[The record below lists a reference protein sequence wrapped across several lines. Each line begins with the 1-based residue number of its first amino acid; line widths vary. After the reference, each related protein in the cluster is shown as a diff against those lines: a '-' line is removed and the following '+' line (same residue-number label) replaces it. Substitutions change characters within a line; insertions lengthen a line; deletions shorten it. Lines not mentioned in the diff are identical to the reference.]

1 MQMDRTVI
9 LSDGSNTVSDIA
21 NASRIDS
28 DTTPF
33 AQKTMQRT
41 MRRLPAPGRSGPL
54 WMAAAML
61 AMTWA
66 SETQASPDRER
77 PLADAQQVTAAR
89 NLDSVGTEGEGDLV
103 ALPPGRA
110 GNDKS
115 VQVVQATIGDIRQS
129 PEQEL
134 HWAESLSCELTNAR
148 RDIELLQRLEQE
160 RDRAEWLEQ
169 SLAAA
174 RRDVETQAAL
184 TAKAVE
190 EKARVRQAAPSGAAE
205 LQNSLQQASE
215 RAERLEQDL
224 AAARRDVGTQT
235 ALAAKAGEE
244 ASRSKQAGESVA
256 AELQKFLQ
264 QERERSARLEQDL
277 ATARHDVETQTALA
291 TKAGEETSLLKAAG
305 ESGAA
310 ELQKSLHQER
320 ERSARLERDLAAAR
334 GDFETQAA
342 LAAKASEEVLRRKQ
356 AAEAGAAELRQ
367 SRARADALAQDLSL
381 SRSAIY
387 AYEAQARKAGDEAA
401 ELRQAA
407 ANGAPSPGKSAP
419 DERERFARLEQDLAV
434 ARRDVETQAALAA
447 KAGEEAFRL
456 KQERESGAAELQKS
470 RQQERERSERLE
482 QELAAARRDVE
493 TQTALATK
501 AGEEASRLKAAGES
515 GAAELQKSG
524 QQERE
529 RSARLEQELAAA
541 RRDVETQTALATK
554 AGEETSRLKAAGE
567 SGAAELQK
575 SRQQEHERS
584 ARLEQEL
591 AAARREVET
600 QTALAT
606 KAGEETSRLKAA
618 GENGAAELQKSRQQE
633 RERSARLEQALA
645 AARRDVET
653 QTALATKAGAET
665 SRLKAAAESGA
676 AELQKSLQQ
685 ERERSARLEQ
695 DLAAARR
702 DVEAQTALAAKADE
716 EVTRRKQATVASA
729 AELRRSTQKEHETAD
744 LLEGLSMTRSAIY
757 AYKAQ
762 ARKAGGEAAELREA
776 AANGAPLPRKS
787 AQDQRERPAWLQ
799 RDLAEAR
806 AEWAPAAPSRGDA
819 QLDSEQAAVATGLV
833 TRAAALLRQGDIGA
847 ARLVLERAVEMGSAQ
862 ASFALAETYDPLILA
877 KWKTQGT
884 RGDAS
889 KAQGLYA
896 RADAAGIQEAKARL
910 EALRR

>member
-1 MQMDRTVI
+1 MGRTVI
-9 LSDGSNTVSDIA
+9 LSDGSSTVSDIA
-21 NASRIDS
+21 SASRNDS

-33 AQKTMQRT
+33 AQKIKQR
-41 MRRLPAPGRSGPL
+41 RPLPAPGRSAPL

-66 SETQASPDRER
+66 SETHACPDRER
-77 PLADAQQVTAAR
+77 PLADAQLVTAAR
-89 NLDSVGTEGEGDLV
+89 NLDSAGTEGDDDSVALSV
-103 ALPPGRA
+103 ALPPSRA
-110 GNDKS
+110 GDDRS
-115 VQVVQATIGDIRQS
+115 VQVVQATIGDTRQS

-134 HWAESLSCELTNAR
+134 HWAETLSRELTNAR

-169 SLAAA
+169 TLAAA
-174 RRDVETQAAL
+174 RRDVETQSAL
-184 TAKAVE
+184 AAKAAE
-190 EKARVRQAAPSGAAE
+190 ETARMRQAAPSGAAE
-205 LQNSLQQASE
+205 LQNSLQQARE
-215 RAERLEQDL
+215 LADRLEQDL

-235 ALAAKAGEE
+235 ALAARAGEE
-244 ASRSKQAGESVA
+244 ASRSKQAGESIA
-256 AELQKFLQ
+256 AELQKSLQ
-264 QERERSARLEQDL
+264 QERDRSARLEQDL
-277 ATARHDVETQTALA
+277 ATVRHKVETQTALA
-291 TKAGEETSLLKAAG
+291 KKAGEETALLKAAG
-305 ESGAA
+305 ESGT
-310 ELQKSLHQER
+310 ELQRSLHQER
-320 ERSARLERDLAAAR
+320 ERSARLERDLAASQ
-334 GDFETQAA
+334 GDVETQAA

-356 AAEAGAAELRQ
+356 AAEAGTAELRQ

-381 SRSAIY
+381 TRSAIY

-407 ANGAPSPGKSAP
+407 ANGAPSPGKAAP

-434 ARRDVETQAALAA
+434 ARRDVETQAGLAA

-470 RQQERERSERLE
+470 R
-482 QELAAARRDVE
+482 
-493 TQTALATK
+493 
-501 AGEEASRLKAAGES
+501 
-515 GAAELQKSG
+515 

-567 SGAAELQK
+567 SGATELQK
-575 SRQQEHERS
+575 SLQRERERS
-584 ARLEQEL
+584 ARLEQDL
-591 AAARREVET
+591 ATVRRDVET

-618 GENGAAELQKSRQQE
+618 GESGAAELQKSRQQE
-633 RERSARLEQALA
+633 RERSARLEQELAAARRDVETQTALATKAGAETSRLKAAGESAAELQKSRQQERERSARLEQELA

-676 AELQKSLQQ
+676 AEVQKSLQQ

-695 DLAAARR
+695 DLATARR
-702 DVEAQTALAAKADE
+702 DVEIQTALAAKAGE
-716 EVTRRKQATVASA
+716 EALRRKQATVASA
-729 AELRRSTQKEHETAD
+729 VELRRSTQKEHETAD

-776 AANGAPLPRKS
+776 AANSAPLHRNS
-787 AQDQRERPAWLQ
+787 VQDQRERPAWLQ
-799 RDLAEAR
+799 QNLAEAR
-806 AEWAPAAPSRGDA
+806 AEWAPAAPARGDA
-819 QLDSEQAAVATGLV
+819 QLDSEQAAVTTGLV
-833 TRAAALLRQGDIGA
+833 ARAAALLRQGDIGA

>member
-1 MQMDRTVI
+1 MGRTII
-9 LSDGSNTVSDIA
+9 LSDGLNTVSDIA
-21 NASRIDS
+21 SASRNDA
-28 DTTPF
+28 DTPPF

-41 MRRLPAPGRSGPL
+41 VRQLPAPGRSAPL

-66 SETQASPDRER
+66 SETQACPARER
-77 PLADAQQVTAAR
+77 PLADAQHVTAAR
-89 NLDSVGTEGEGDLV
+89 NLDSVGTEGDGDSV
-103 ALPPGRA
+103 ALPPSRG
-110 GNDKS
+110 GNNRS
-115 VQVVQATIGDIRQS
+115 VQVVQATIGDTRQS
-129 PEQEL
+129 PEQEH
-134 HWAESLSCELTNAR
+134 HWAEILSCELTNAR

-160 RDRAEWLEQ
+160 RDRAERLEQ

-174 RRDVETQAAL
+174 RSDVETQAAL
-184 TAKAVE
+184 MAKAIE
-190 EKARVRQAAPSGAAE
+190 ETARVRQAAPSGEAE
-205 LQNSLQQASE
+205 LQNSLQQARE
-215 RAERLEQDL
+215 LAERLERDL

-244 ASRSKQAGESVA
+244 ASRSKQAVESVA
-256 AELQKFLQ
+256 AELQKSLQ
-264 QERERSARLEQDL
+264 QERKRSARLEQDL
-277 ATARHDVETQTALA
+277 ATVRHEVETQTALA
-291 TKAGEETSLLKAAG
+291 TKAGDEASRLKAG
-305 ESGAA
+305 ESGAV
-310 ELQKSLHQER
+310 ELQTSLHQER

-334 GDFETQAA
+334 GDVETQAA
-342 LAAKASEEVLRRKQ
+342 LAAKAGEEVLRRKQ

-367 SRARADALAQDLSL
+367 SRAKADALAQDLSL
-381 SRSAIY
+381 TRSAIY

-407 ANGAPSPGKSAP
+407 ANGAPSPGKAAP
-419 DERERFARLEQDLAV
+419 DERERFAGLEQDLAV
-434 ARRDVETQAALAA
+434 ARRDVQTQAALAA

-456 KQERESGAAELQKS
+456 KQERDSGAAELQKS
-470 RQQERERSERLE
+470 RQQERERSARLE

-501 AGEEASRLKAAGES
+501 AGEETSRLKAAGES
-515 GAAELQKSG
+515 DAAELQKSR

-575 SRQQEHERS
+575 SRQQERERS

-591 AAARREVET
+591 AAARR
-600 QTALAT
+600 
-606 KAGEETSRLKAA
+606 
-618 GENGAAELQKSRQQE
+618 
-633 RERSARLEQALA
+633 
-645 AARRDVET
+645 DVET
-653 QTALATKAGAET
+653 
-665 SRLKAAAESGA
+665 
-676 AELQKSLQQ
+676 
-685 ERERSARLEQ
+685 
-695 DLAAARR
+695 
-702 DVEAQTALAAKADE
+702 QTALAAKADE
-716 EVTRRKQATVASA
+716 EASRRKQATVASA
-729 AELRRSTQKEHETAD
+729 AESRRSMQKEHEKAD
-744 LLEGLSMTRSAIY
+744 LLEDLSLTRSAIY

-762 ARKAGGEAAELREA
+762 ARKAGDEAAELKEA
-776 AANGAPLPRKS
+776 AAIGAPLHRKS
-787 AQDQRERPAWLQ
+787 AQDARERPAWLQ
-799 RDLAEAR
+799 QDLATAR
-806 AEWAPAAPSRGDA
+806 TEPPPAAPARGDA
-819 QLDSEQAAVATGLV
+819 HLDSEQAAVATGLV
-833 TRAAALLRQGDIGA
+833 ARASALLRQGDIGA

-877 KWKTQGT
+877 KWRTHGT